1 MLIVNMKR
9 FILVFTVNIALM
21 LGFRVQ
27 AQEYVDLGLSV
38 NWATYNV
45 GANNIE
51 ELGEKFVAGTTIKWQ
66 KGRAKT
72 HAVIHING
80 FSGNAEYDA
89 VTANWGQGWR
99 TPARAEW
106 EELIR
111 RCKWKHSKLVLSNG
125 TKIYCYLIDA
135 DSIYNVVEI
144 KTPTTIILSL
154 DEYNKIY
161 YLNGLIGIIIMPFI
175 FMICCVGGVS
185 HLIVYLK
192 KDKLTIK

>member
-72 HAVIHING
+72 NAVIHING

-89 VTANWGQGWR
+89 ATANWGQGWR
-99 TPARAEW
+99 TPTRAEW

-111 RCKWKHSKLVLSNG
+111 RCKWKHNKLVLSNG
-125 TKIYCYLIDA
+125 TKINGAKITGPNGN
-135 DSIYNVVEI
+135 SIFLHYTFKNMFTSYQTS
-144 KTPTTIILSL
+144 TPH
-154 DEYNKIY
+154 KR
-161 YLNGLIGIIIMPFI
+161 NGLWVLYDGL
-175 FMICCVGGVS
+175 CVYNIATWSDVGFYVRPV
-185 HLIVYLK
+185 INK
-192 KDKLTIK
+192 E